1 MKANIPLQYACLH
14 SHSTHSDGIYS
25 PEELVRLAKDEGYS
39 ALSITDHDT
48 YSAHIEADE
57 AARKYGI
64 EYLPGIEFSTYANSG
79 ENVHITAFGI
89 DKDYPEMAEYLRLL
103 SARETN
109 ETEQLF
115 HRARELGLIEGIE
128 WEDVLEFNT
137 GITWLCNEQVFRAMK
152 ARGLATDIDY
162 PNFFK
167 ECFGVHRNE
176 VKHIIEFMAT
186 EELISLVHRAGGIAI
201 HAHPHKQF
209 HLIPSFLEVG
219 LDGIEVWHAELPI
232 EERRRSLEIAREHNL
247 YVSGGQDHEGLLGG
261 QYRRY
266 ANPEETRYFFPPR
279 TLGTM
284 QMFYEEI
291 RDRRKNPERGAMLD
305 ELLLDE
311 SIWQA
316 VK

>member
-48 YSAHIEADE
+48 YSAHIEAAE

-64 EYLPGIEFSTYANSG
+64 EYLPGIEFSTYAQSG

-89 DKDYPEMAEYLRLL
+89 DKDYPQMAEYLRLL

-115 HRARELGLIEGIE
+115 HRARSLGLIEGIE

-152 ARGLATDIDY
+152 AKGLPPLLQGVLWRASKRGEAY
-162 PNFFK
+162 
-167 ECFGVHRNE
+167 
-176 VKHIIEFMAT
+176 
-186 EELISLVHRAGGIAI
+186 
-201 HAHPHKQF
+201 
-209 HLIPSFLEVG
+209 
-219 LDGIEVWHAELPI
+219 
-232 EERRRSLEIAREHNL
+232 
-247 YVSGGQDHEGLLGG
+247 
-261 QYRRY
+261 YRIY
-266 ANPEETRYFFPPR
+266 GY
-279 TLGTM
+279 
-284 QMFYEEI
+284 
-291 RDRRKNPERGAMLD
+291 RGAD
-305 ELLLDE
+305 HPG
-311 SIWQA
+311 SQGGRNRHSRA
-316 VK
+316 SA